1 MSSRNTS
8 DFIKLFFKGCI
19 MGVAEALPGI
29 SGGTIALLVGIYE
42 ELISTIGG
50 LNFKLFKEI
59 GKKGF
64 SSFWNKLNG
73 NFLLA
78 VISGQLISLITLI
91 AIFNLISENYK
102 ALIWAFFMG
111 LIFATIYIIFK
122 LIKNCNILDFILI
135 IVSVIMS
142 LLITS
147 VSPNNPHE
155 ISNFYIFSCGLIAS
169 SALILPGI
177 SGATMLILLGVY
189 PNYLSDSLVNFDI
202 VTLVAFTS
210 GAIIGL
216 LGFSRILKYL
226 FKYFRNKI
234 YAIILG
240 LLAGSIKIGWEE
252 WNKEFGG
259 DILNINLFLS
269 IVLLIFGFT
278 LILFLDKK
286 KK

>member
-1 MSSRNTS
+1 
-8 DFIKLFFKGCI
+8 

-42 ELISTIGG
+42 ELISTIGS

>member
-1 MSSRNTS
+1 
-8 DFIKLFFKGCI
+8 

-59 GKKGF
+59 SKKGF

>member
-1 MSSRNTS
+1 
-8 DFIKLFFKGCI
+8 
-19 MGVAEALPGI
+19 MGVADALPGI

-42 ELISTIGG
+42 ELISTIGS

-122 LIKNCNILDFILI
+122 LIKDCDILDFILI

-234 YAIILG
+234 YSIILG

-252 WNKEFGG
+252 WNNEFGV

>member
-8 DFIKLFFKGCI
+8 DFIKLFFKGCV
-19 MGVAEALPGI
+19 MGVADALPGI

-42 ELISTIGG
+42 ELISTIGS

-122 LIKNCNILDFILI
+122 LIKDCDILDFILI

-234 YAIILG
+234 YSIILG

>member
-1 MSSRNTS
+1 MLIRNTS
-8 DFIKLFFKGCI
+8 DYIKLFFKGCI

-42 ELISTIGG
+42 ELISTIGS

-59 GKKGF
+59 GNKDF

-78 VISGQLISLITLI
+78 VISGQLISLITLVT
-91 AIFNLISENYK
+91 IFSLISENYI

-111 LIFATIYIIFK
+111 LIFSTICIIFK

-135 IVSVIMS
+135 IAAVIMS

-147 VSPNNPHE
+147 ISANNPNE
-155 ISNFYIFSCGLIAS
+155 ISNLYIFLCGLIAS

-177 SGATMLILLGVY
+177 SGATMLILMGVY
-189 PNYLSDSLVNFDI
+189 PNYLSNALVNFDI
-202 VTLVAFTS
+202 ITLLTFTS
-210 GAIIGL
+210 GAIVGL
-216 LGFSRILKYL
+216 LSFSRILKYL
-226 FKYFRNKI
+226 FKYFRNTT
-234 YAIILG
+234 YSVILG
-240 LLAGSIKIGWEE
+240 LLVGSIKIGWEE
-252 WNKEFGG
+252 WNKEFAGE
-259 DILNINLFLS
+259 ILNTNLFLS
-269 IVLLIFGFT
+269 IALLIFGFS
-278 LILFLDKK
+278 LILFLEKK

>member
-1 MSSRNTS
+1 
-8 DFIKLFFKGCI
+8 
-19 MGVAEALPGI
+19 MGIAEALPGI

-42 ELISTIGG
+42 ELISTIGS
-50 LNFKLFKEI
+50 LNIKLFKEI
-59 GKKGF
+59 GEKGF

-91 AIFNLISENYK
+91 TIFNLISENYI

-122 LIKNCNILDFILI
+122 RIRDCNTRDFILI

-147 VSPNNPHE
+147 VSPNNPNE

-189 PNYLSDSLVNFDI
+189 PNYLSNSLVNFDI
-202 VTLVAFTS
+202 VTIVAFAS

-226 FKYFRNKI
+226 FKYFRNTI
-234 YAIILG
+234 YSVILG
-240 LLAGSIKIGWEE
+240 LLVGSIKIGWGE

-259 DILNINLFLS
+259 EILNINLFLS
-269 IVLLIFGFT
+269 IALLIFGFT